1 MPMQRDEPKVFF
13 PWERRRGLGFLLR
26 RGGARRSLT
35 LAVALGAFA
44 LLRGVEVRASEVRAT
59 RAAIGSMTDA
69 IAAFRADHDRACP
82 SSPGELVAAGY
93 LRELPRDAWGR
104 PLRVACPGRRDPRGF
119 DVVSDG
125 PDDQPGGLDRVE

>member
-1 MPMQRDEPKVFF
+1 MAIQREEPKVFF

-26 RGGARRSLT
+26 RGGARRSL
-35 LAVALGAFA
+35 LIAVALGLFA

-59 RAAIGSMTDA
+59 RAAIGATTDA

-82 SSPGELVAAGY
+82 GSAGELVAAGY

-104 PLRVACPGRRDPRGF
+104 PLRIACPGRRDTRGF

-125 PDDQPGGLDRVE
+125 PDNQPGGLDRVE